1 MKKLLANFRNTQEWI
16 QDNLC
21 PTAPGRRGTLSV
33 TYGVVSPKSFRL
45 EAVPEFLLK
54 MFRIIFS
61 FRDVGNVAN
70 LKNMI
75 IWSISTVW
83 WEYLL
88 LNMNWFSK
96 KSFLR
101 RKWSKRSPI
110 KPAGNW
116 TVAKFYLVQQ
126 LYSWQIRLCKRIYNL
141 MFLPNYFV
149 QDCLKFWKQKQR
161 L

>member
-1 MKKLLANFRNTQEWI
+1 MNIQTKKLLAKFRNTQEWM

-21 PTAPGRRGTLSV
+21 PIAPGRRGTLSV

-45 EAVPEFLLK
+45 EAVNVPEFLSK

-88 LNMNWFSK
+88 LNMN
-96 KSFLR
+96 
-101 RKWSKRSPI
+101 
-110 KPAGNW
+110 
-116 TVAKFYLVQQ
+116 
-126 LYSWQIRLCKRIYNL
+126 
-141 MFLPNYFV
+141 
-149 QDCLKFWKQKQR
+149 
-161 L
+161 